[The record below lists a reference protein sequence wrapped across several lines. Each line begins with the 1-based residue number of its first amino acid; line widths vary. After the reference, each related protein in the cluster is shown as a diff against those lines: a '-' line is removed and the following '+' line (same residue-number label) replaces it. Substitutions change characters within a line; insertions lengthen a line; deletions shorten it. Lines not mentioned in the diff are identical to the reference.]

1 MNKKKIIYGQIAL
14 ILIVIYPI
22 VSLFLNNI
30 NEVRFTEILLPIF
43 INIIVSEI
51 IFVIIYILTRQYIA
65 SIVYSAIL
73 FYIGINFKDYFYKLI
88 DTVYYWNAVPIV
100 LYITIVILMI
110 IHYTKIRLILD
121 KLLLFATI
129 GVVCSIGLVLVNNAD
144 KLVKKNT
151 VSDNITAANE
161 IDSERNVVKKQADL
175 PNIYYII
182 LDEYS
187 SFKQMKKWYDY
198 DNKEFYDFL
207 KKYNF
212 NIIEDSQNES
222 MNTLTIHITTN
233 LINLDYVQTDN
244 TDFFGSQQKR
254 NNPYLFRLLDE
265 HGYNIEHYGGPA
277 IGWKNNNDV
286 NSQSTTASGEKFID
300 LIYKNNFLYP
310 FIKKEK
316 TATAAKE
323 LKLWDQFLNTDRTAN
338 NNFVFFHSRGG
349 HMPFVFDEYGNK
361 VSFTKSMDL
370 KDKNV
375 YVGQCK
381 YITHLTMDA
390 VKTIINKEPD
400 SIIVIMSDHS
410 MRYLEDDSG
419 KKIIPIHDFQQ
430 VFNAVYFQGKHIN
443 LADNLSGVN
452 TLRTVLDMILDTNM
466 GVVDVP

>member
-222 MNTLTIHITTN
+222 MNTLTIYITTN
-233 LINLDYVQTDN
+233 LINLNYVSTDN
-244 TDFFGSQQKR
+244 NFMSTTALR
-254 NNPYLFRLLDE
+254 NNPFLFKFLSQ
-265 HGYNIEHYGGPA
+265 HGYQVRYKGGPQ
-277 IGWKNNNDV
+277 IGWEDSSINI
-286 NSQSTTASGEKFID
+286 SSTTIEGETLNDIIYGKNILYPLFEKNQNIIQKQEED
-300 LIYKNNFLYP
+300 LYDYFTEYIQNVKKSSFLYIHFRAGHVP
-310 FIKKEK
+310 LVFNVDTINNSN
-316 TATAAKE
+316 
-323 LKLWDQFLNTDRTAN
+323 QFFN
-338 NNFVFFHSRGG
+338 
-349 HMPFVFDEYGNK
+349 M
-361 VSFTKSMDL
+361 
-370 KDKNV
+370 KDKSL
-375 YVGQCK
+375 YVGQIK
-381 YITHLTMDA
+381 YTSTRIMQM
-390 VKTIINKEPD
+390 VSNIIEKDPN
-400 SIIVIMSDHS
+400 SIIIIQSDHS
-410 MRYLEDDSG
+410 QRNLEDENG
-419 KKIIPIHDFQQ
+419 NKIIPVKDAQQ
-430 VFNAVYFQGKHIN
+430 VFNAVYFKGENIDF
-443 LADNLSGVN
+443 DNTLSGVN
-452 TLRTVLDMILDTNM
+452 TVRLVIDKILNTNL
-466 GVVDVP
+466 GVIDVP